1 MNHLAGLDV
10 ECPTTSLSQDDAAVL
25 AAFRGA
31 HEAAKP
37 VREDDRSYGVDYDG
51 GSDASCDLR
60 QTSVSHRVDS
70 SSLPPCGWRPL
81 DDSTLY
87 RFLCADRRG
96 DKFQPDKSSSRLRK
110 ALSFRKEEGV
120 DDILMTP
127 TPTTGSTARERGPSP
142 RSVTAGDGTPSYGR
156 SDSVASLTSIAS
168 GTISDCGE
176 RVHDVTCTTTTCS
189 SAAAPSGSA
198 SVRPPR
204 SHPRS
209 NPKDGSDK
217 SAKAGSGADDDLMN
231 ATEHTE
237 ATAATS
243 STAATATGVTKL
255 CPRDLQRYQKLRVR
269 VFVGRDRKDQPVLFE
284 RLGHFLG
291 SGVCDHFSED
301 EWIRLYI
308 WDLERHFVEMRKASV
323 DCGRAIT
330 RFTYVAD
337 AEGITSGIMNRAV
350 WRVMPLLK
358 ALTRAVEEH
367 YPEIA
372 DKIVLFNVPRIASVF
387 YRAVRAFLDPVTAE
401 KIELHSG
408 IPTGEFERIMSPSVI
423 PVEYGGTNDVEYPPA
438 VTTA

>member
-1 MNHLAGLDV
+1 
-10 ECPTTSLSQDDAAVL
+10 
-25 AAFRGA
+25 
-31 HEAAKP
+31 
-37 VREDDRSYGVDYDG
+37 
-51 GSDASCDLR
+51 
-60 QTSVSHRVDS
+60 
-70 SSLPPCGWRPL
+70 
-81 DDSTLY
+81 
-87 RFLCADRRG
+87 
-96 DKFQPDKSSSRLRK
+96 
-110 ALSFRKEEGV
+110 
-120 DDILMTP
+120 
-127 TPTTGSTARERGPSP
+127 
-142 RSVTAGDGTPSYGR
+142 
-156 SDSVASLTSIAS
+156 
-168 GTISDCGE
+168 
-176 RVHDVTCTTTTCS
+176 
-189 SAAAPSGSA
+189 
-198 SVRPPR
+198 
-204 SHPRS
+204 
-209 NPKDGSDK
+209 
-217 SAKAGSGADDDLMN
+217 MN

-243 STAATATGVTKL
+243 STAATTATAATATGIPKL

-387 YRAVRAFLDPVTAE
+387 YRAVRTFLDPVTAE